1 MKPLHLLTAIAIV
14 ICSGVAWFILAMA
27 IQHRTSSSTGFLS
40 EEVSDVWG
48 PPLVQQHP
56 SAWFDTPNSP
66 AGKMVVTPSS
76 TTVEVDLKSNPK
88 RRGLLWHRT
97 YDASISSRY
106 IFKNPT
112 RIPQTIYIDYPLP
125 DATAGLTGF
134 RFELEGDSNS
144 ATALPSSGGRIT
156 RAITLPADGTTTL
169 ATHYTTRGTDH
180 WIYQFSDNRRLSDFT
195 LTMRTNFPDIN
206 FPVGTGSPT
215 ERTPSNGGYSL
226 VWHYP
231 DILNALNIGMD
242 MPKQLNA
249 GPVAA
254 RIAFFAPVSLV
265 FFVTILILISGV
277 RGIAIHPMH
286 IFFVT
291 AGFFAFHLL
300 FAYLADLTPLAVS
313 FTAASV
319 TSLALVCGYLYAV
332 AGRELLAVA
341 LPAQTIYLIAFS
353 ASFFIDGLTGISLT
367 LLGIL
372 TLALLMFLTAKTD
385 WRNAFTRKPPP
396 VPPSPHCPPMP
407 QKSPLPATT
416 GDVW

>member
-1 MKPLHLLTAIAIV
+1 MKPLHLLTTIAIV
-14 ICSGVAWFILAMA
+14 VCSGAAWFILAMA
-27 IQHRTSSSTGFLS
+27 IQHRTSSSTGHLGG
-40 EEVSDVWG
+40 EVSDVWG
-48 PPLVQQHP
+48 PPLVQNHP
-56 SAWFDTPNSP
+56 SAYFETPNSP
-66 AGKMVVTPSS
+66 EGRMAVTPSS
-76 TTVEVDLKSNPK
+76 TVVEVDLASNPK

-97 YDASISSRY
+97 YDVGVSSRY
-106 IFKNPT
+106 VFKNPT
-112 RIPQTIYIDYPLP
+112 RIPQTFYITYPLP

-134 RFELEGDSNS
+134 RFELEGDSGS
-144 ATALPSSGGRIT
+144 AAALPTTGGNIT
-156 RAITLPADGTTTL
+156 RAITLPADGSTTL
-169 ATHYTTRGTDH
+169 TTHYTTRGTDH
-180 WIYQFSDNRRLSDFT
+180 WIYRFSDNRRLPDFT
-195 LTMRTNFPDIN
+195 LTMQTNFPDIN

-231 DILNALNIGMD
+231 DILNALDIGMD

-300 FAYLADLTPLAVS
+300 FAYLADLVPLAVS
-313 FTAASV
+313 FTAASL
-319 TSLALVCGYLYAV
+319 TSLALVCGYLHAV
-332 AGRELLAVA
+332 AGRQLLAVA
-341 LPAQTIYLIAFS
+341 LPAQAIYLIAFS

-385 WRNAFTRKPPP
+385 WRTTFTRKPPP
-396 VPPSPHCPPMP
+396 IPPSTSSPPKWEAA
-407 QKSPLPATT
+407 QAL
-416 GDVW
+416 